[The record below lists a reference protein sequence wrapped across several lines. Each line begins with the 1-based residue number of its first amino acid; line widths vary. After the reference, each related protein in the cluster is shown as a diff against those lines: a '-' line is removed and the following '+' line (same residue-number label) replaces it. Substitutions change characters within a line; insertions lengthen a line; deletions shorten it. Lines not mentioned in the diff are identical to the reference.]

1 MGYLETHIPNKPF
14 IRKVIDK
21 IKNRRLYGIYTNAAA
36 KIGAGRELVFMADG
50 RMRHGGL
57 SDRLCGIVSAYN
69 YAKQNNLRFKIY
81 FVCPY
86 RLQDILL
93 PASFNWIVNE
103 DELSHNIDEA
113 VPVYISNQLKY
124 KDVEKYFHD
133 KLRKQH
139 EKQIHL
145 YTNAIFF
152 KEGEFSDL
160 FAELFKPVPMLQAM
174 IDENMT
180 RIPKG
185 YVSLTFR
192 FQQLLG
198 DFKEDGFPTIK
209 TEERKELLINKCL
222 KCVKYLKMVTNKAVL
237 ITSDS
242 KTFLERVKVIDE
254 VYTIPGAIRHMEYTQ
269 GKADI
274 AVDMK
279 SYVDFY
285 MLANADTIYLCNIS
299 PLYHS
304 RFPETAARVY
314 NKPYVEITEKEMMS
328 FLASSY

>member
-21 IKNRRLYGIYTNAAA
+21 IKNRRLYGFYTDAAA
-36 KIGAGRELVFMADG
+36 KIGVGRELVFMADG

-57 SDRLCGIVSAYN
+57 SDRLCGIVSTYN
-69 YAKQNNLRFKIY
+69 YAKQNNLKFRIY
-81 FVCPY
+81 FVRPY

-93 PASFNWIVNE
+93 PATSDWTIDE
-103 DELSHNIDEA
+103 KELSYNVEEA
-113 VPVYISNQLKY
+113 IPIYISHQLKY
-124 KDVEKYFHD
+124 KDVEKYFHN
-133 KLRKQH
+133 KLLKHHGQ
-139 EKQIHL
+139 QIHL
-145 YTNAIFF
+145 YTNARYF
-152 KEGEFSDL
+152 KEGDFAGL
-160 FAELFKPVPMLQAM
+160 FAELFKPAPMLQAM
-174 IDENMT
+174 IDENMN

-198 DFKEDGFPTIK
+198 DFKEDGFPTLE
-209 TEERKELLINKCL
+209 TEEKKEQLMEKCL
-222 KCVKYLKMVTNKAVL
+222 KCVEYVKKKTDRSVL

-242 KTFLERVKVIDE
+242 KTFLARAEAKE
-254 VYTIPGAIRHMEYTQ
+254 NVYTIPGTIRHMEYTQ

-285 MLANADTIYLCNIS
+285 MLANADTIYLCNIR

-304 RFPETAARVY
+304 GFPKTASRVY
-314 NKPYVEITEKEMMS
+314 NKPYVEILEKDI
-328 FLASSY
+328 

>member
-14 IRKVIDK
+14 IRKVIDM
-21 IKNRRLYGIYTNAAA
+21 IKNRRLYGFYTGAAA
-36 KIGAGRELVFMADG
+36 KKGVGHELVYMADG

-69 YAKQNNLRFKIY
+69 YAKQNNLKFRIF
-81 FVCPY
+81 FVNPY

-93 PASFNWIVNE
+93 PATFNWIIDE
-103 DELSHNIDEA
+103 KELSYNVEEA
-113 VPVYISNQLKY
+113 MPIYISHQSKY
-124 KDVEKYFHD
+124 KDAEKYFHD
-133 KLRKQH
+133 KLYKYH
-139 EKQIHL
+139 DKQIHL
-145 YTNAIFF
+145 YTNARFY
-152 KEGEFSDL
+152 KEGEFSNL
-160 FAELFKPVPMLQAM
+160 FAELFKPSPMLQAM
-174 IDENMT
+174 IDENNN

-198 DFKEDGFPTIK
+198 DFREDGFPTLE
-209 TEERKELLINKCL
+209 TEEKKERLIKKCL
-222 KCVKYLKMVTNKAVL
+222 KCVEYVKKETGRSLL

-242 KTFLERVKVIDE
+242 KTFLARAEKMGNVFI
-254 VYTIPGAIRHMEYTQ
+254 IPGMIRHMEYSRGET
-269 GKADI
+269 DI

-285 MLANADTIYLCNIS
+285 MLANAEAIFLCNIS

-304 RFPETAARVY
+304 GFPQTASRVL
-314 NKPYVEITEKEMMS
+314 NKPYVEISESDFYM
-328 FLASSY
+328 